1 MDHRLRS
8 KRGGGGVGE
17 GGGGGGG
24 QRLLDNSLEIN
35 YKISVN
41 HVEWKVID

>member
-1 MDHRLRS
+1 M
-8 KRGGGGVGE
+8 E
-17 GGGGGGG
+17 GGGGWRGGG

-41 HVEWKVID
+41 HVESKVID